1 MGDLIFDDQDVVSRL
16 TSDAPPT
23 HYTVKIQLFSL
34 LTANNIERYDS
45 GDFEAGGYKWK
56 LAICPNGNKS
66 KNIKDHLS
74 VYLVMSEANLL
85 KPGWEVHAVFRLFLL
100 DQNKDN
106 YLILQDTSG
115 KRNRFH
121 GMKMECG
128 FDQFIPLK
136 TFTNIGNG
144 YLVNDT
150 CIFGA
155 EVFISKEGTTGKG
168 ESLSMVKDAITYK
181 QQCKI
186 ENFSKLNVECY
197 DSKEFNAGDHK
208 WKIQVYP
215 KGKGSGAGT
224 HISLYLALADTSTLP
239 PNSKIYVE
247 LKLRIVDQINAKDYS
262 GKATYWFSASRKE
275 CGGSRFTTLT
285 HFNQPGMGLLVKDTC
300 LVEAELTIHGVASP
314 V

>member
-1 MGDLIFDDQDVVSRL
+1 M
-16 TSDAPPT
+16 
-23 HYTVKIQLFSL
+23 QL
-34 LTANNIERYDS
+34 
-45 GDFEAGGYKWK
+45 
-56 LAICPNGNKS
+56 GNQV
-66 KNIKDHLS
+66 IS
-74 VYLVMSEANLL
+74 VWCL
-85 KPGWEVHAVFRLFLL
+85 
-100 DQNKDN
+100 
-106 YLILQDTSG
+106 DTSG

-155 EVFISKEGTTGKG
+155 EVFICKERNTGKG
-168 ESLSMVKDAITYK
+168 ESLSMVKGAITYK
-181 QQCKI
+181 QLCKI

-197 DSKEFNAGDHK
+197 DSTEFNAGDHK

-224 HISLYLALADTSTLP
+224 HISLYLALADPSILP
-239 PNSKIYVE
+239 PNSKIYAEV
-247 LKLRIVDQINAKDYS
+247 KLRIVEQIRATDWSAKV
-262 GKATYWFSASRKE
+262 TYWFSASRTD
-275 CGGSRFTTLT
+275 CGWSRFTTLSYL
-285 HFNQPGMGLLVKDTC
+285 NLPSVGLLVKDTC

-314 V
+314 M

>member
-1 MGDLIFDDQDVVSRL
+1 MVYICSCKNSSEYILPWEIL
-16 TSDAPPT
+16 
-23 HYTVKIQLFSL
+23 SL
-34 LTANNIERYDS
+34 MT
-45 GDFEAGGYKWK
+45 
-56 LAICPNGNKS
+56 
-66 KNIKDHLS
+66 
-74 VYLVMSEANLL
+74 
-85 KPGWEVHAVFRLFLL
+85 
-100 DQNKDN
+100 
-106 YLILQDTSG
+106 
-115 KRNRFH
+115 
-121 GMKMECG
+121 KM
-128 FDQFIPLK
+128 FIPLK
-136 TFTNIGNG
+136 TFTNISNG

-155 EVFISKEGTTGKG
+155 EVFISKEGTKGKG

-181 QQCKI
+181 QLCKI

-208 WKIQVYP
+208 C
-215 KGKGSGAGT
+215 GAGT

-285 HFNQPGMGLLVKDTC
+285 YVNQPGMGLLVKDTC

-314 V
+314 G